1 MINTNKR
8 VKKERD
14 WNIIP
19 NSQNTIRSKL
29 KHINEGISILYCKLD
44 QGVRAIRTAPK
55 KLKHL
60 RLDQINRMIKH
71 TEIFLSLLKDFRLKL
86 QQPETKISKEIQ
98 EPSNASE
105 LNVNDTEEKKNE
117 T

>member
-44 QGVRAIRTAPK
+44 QGVRAIKTAPK
-55 KLKHL
+55 KLKPL

-71 TEIFLSLLKDFRLKL
+71 TEIFLSLLKDFRSQL
-86 QQPETKISKEIQ
+86 Q
-98 EPSNASE
+98 EPKQKTLPQEHNASE
-105 LNVNDTEEKKNE
+105 LNVNNTEEKKNE